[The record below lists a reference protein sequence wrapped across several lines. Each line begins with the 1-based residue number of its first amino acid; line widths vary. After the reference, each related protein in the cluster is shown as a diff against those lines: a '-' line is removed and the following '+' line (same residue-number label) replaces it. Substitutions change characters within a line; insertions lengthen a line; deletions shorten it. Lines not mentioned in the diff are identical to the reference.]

1 MKVRALL
8 WSSFAFAAIV
18 VMGLLVSPGAAVA
31 KGPHHGGGGGG
42 GGGGFSTTSTYV
54 KNDANLLNGVEY
66 DLTPHSVQ
74 PTTGG
79 GSIDLATT
87 QAPSGVGV
95 SWLLGTSAVG
105 APQWQEEIGCMNTPP
120 GAYSD
125 AVALGRTSDGGYV
138 LAGGTVGCGSGSD
151 CPSLSG
157 IQCGLIAR
165 VDGAGGVGWA
175 QVYSAS
181 PTSTAFDAI
190 EPTADG
196 GFVAAG
202 SASDSSNEP
211 RALILKLDAF
221 GGIQWERQL
230 GPTGPG
236 WDYFNDVQPTSDG
249 GFVAAGE
256 LNDGSSSSTGL
267 PLVSVLVAK
276 FDANGNLEWQHAF
289 NDVGPGGVTATEHV
303 QAVIQTA
310 DGGYAIG
317 GDWTNSTFPG
327 ECCQG
332 ALLLKLT
339 PEGSIESQTAYTG
352 GVHCFDNQ
360 CNTLGGDIY
369 SLHQTADGGYVL
381 AGDANLMLLDNSPL
395 VPFLAKVDGSGTP
408 IWQEQ
413 DYQVNPSSGRPLSE
427 YFASSTI
434 TAAGPLA
441 IGSTENYSNGL
452 DELFGVQTDANGNVG
467 TCSQIHQSST
477 LSATDPGLIEFPPGL
492 ASTVSVASRSAAPV
506 QTLATTASATAAQC

>member
-8 WSSFAFAAIV
+8 SRSFAFAAIV
-18 VMGLLVSPGAAVA
+18 VMVLLPASGDAFA

-42 GGGGFSTTSTYV
+42 TGGGFSTTSTYV
-54 KNDANLLNGVEY
+54 KNDANVLNGVEY
-66 DLTPHSVQ
+66 DLTPHAVV
-74 PTTGG
+74 PTSDG
-79 GSIDLATT
+79 GSIDLANTR
-87 QAPSGVGV
+87 AVSGVGV
-95 SWLLGTSAVG
+95 SWLLVTSAVG

-120 GAYSD
+120 GDYSD
-125 AVALGRTSDGGYV
+125 AVALGRTSDGGDV
-138 LAGGTVGCGSGSD
+138 LAGGTIGCGSGSV

-157 IQCGLIAR
+157 IQCGLIER
-165 VDGAGGVGWA
+165 VDATGGVGWA

-181 PTSTAFDAI
+181 PTSTAFEAI

-202 SASDSSNEP
+202 SASNSSNEP
-211 RALILKLDAF
+211 RALIVKLDAL
-221 GGIQWERQL
+221 GGVQWERQL

-236 WDYFNDVQPTSDG
+236 WDYFTDVQPTSDG

-256 LNDGSSSSTGL
+256 LNDGSNSSTGL

-276 FDANGNLEWQHAF
+276 FDANGSLEWQHAF
-289 NDVGPGGVTATEHV
+289 NDVGAGGATAIEHV
-303 QAVIQTA
+303 QSIVQTS

-339 PEGSIESQTAYTG
+339 PDGSIESQTAYTG

-395 VPFLAKVDGSGTP
+395 VPYLAKVDASGAL
-408 IWQEQ
+408 IWQQQ
-413 DYQVNPSSGRPLSE
+413 DYQVNPSTGRPLSE
-427 YFASSTI
+427 YFAASTI
-434 TAAGPLA
+434 TATGPLA
-441 IGSTENYSNGL
+441 VGSTENYSNGL
-452 DELFGVQTDANGNVG
+452 NELFQVQTDANGTVG
-467 TCSQIHQSST
+467 TCSQIHRSSA
-477 LSATDPGLIEFPPGL
+477 LSTSDPGLSEFPPGL
-492 ASTVSVASRSAAPV
+492 AATTSVASRGPAPV
-506 QTLATTASATAAQC
+506 EVVPTTGVATAAQC